1 MSPILQGLMV
11 LFAAY
16 FTVLLLGFQSKLM
29 RDNRWQL
36 SFFMTWLITFAQ
48 VATTW
53 SIANNHLGMTLLVF
67 LSGLGGSLGI
77 VSSHF
82 LYQWYD
88 GRKSAGTVHPND
100 NKPSGDVP
108 MAKVVGTIPHRHAS
122 N

>member
-1 MSPILQGLMV
+1 M

-16 FTVLLLGFQSKLM
+16 FTILLLGFQSKLM

-36 SFFMTWLITFAQ
+36 SFFMTWMITFAQ

-53 SIANNHLGMTLLVF
+53 SIANNHLGMPLLVF

-82 LYQWYD
+82 LYLWYD
-88 GRKSAGTVHPND
+88 GRKNVSTTLPASHKPAGASGTDEVPG
-100 NKPSGDVP
+100 KLVPS
-108 MAKVVGTIPHRHAS
+108 HAS
-122 N
+122 D